1 MKIIIET
8 SESERVALRP
18 EYQPMLAGKDV
29 AAGSGTGEDIVAIDA
44 GPPSEALLQLLG
56 ERERGEQLGAGNGS
70 SMGGEACGSVVVEGM
85 EPSRS
90 RH

>member
-18 EYQPMLAGKDV
+18 EYQPMLAGKGV

-44 GPPSEALLQLLG
+44 GPPSEALLQSLG
-56 ERERGEQLGAGNGS
+56 ERGEQLGAGNGS
-70 SMGGEACGSVVVEGM
+70 SMGGEAYGSVVVEGM